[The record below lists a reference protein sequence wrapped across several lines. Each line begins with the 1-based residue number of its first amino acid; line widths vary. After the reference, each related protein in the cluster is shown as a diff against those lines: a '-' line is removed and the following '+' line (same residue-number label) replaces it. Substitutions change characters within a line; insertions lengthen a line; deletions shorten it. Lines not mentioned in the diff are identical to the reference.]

1 MRDVVRL
8 SRYLCRVLR
17 HHPEEIDLNVD
28 DRGWADTV
36 ELIKKV
42 NTKKKIDMETLEY
55 IVENDQKGRYSF
67 NEDKT
72 KIRVNYG
79 HSIPVNPDYEI
90 ASPETIL
97 YHGTAT
103 RFLDSIFKKGI
114 LSKGRNLVHLSKDI
128 ETAQIV
134 GARHGKPIVLE
145 IDTKGME
152 QDGYKFYKSV
162 NGIWLTDKVPVKY
175 ISIAEKNIEI

>member
-1 MRDVVRL
+1 MKDVVRL

-17 HHPEEIDLNVD
+17 HHPEEIELKID
-28 DRGWADTV
+28 DRGWADTT
-36 ELIKKV
+36 ELIEKV

-90 ASPETIL
+90 ASPNTIL

-134 GARHGKPIVLE
+134 GARHGEPIVLE
-145 IDTKGME
+145 IDTKAME